1 LKKIFGFSVLGW
13 DITIVNR
20 KEGIRLLKIFLE
32 QERQQEYDDYLRDI
46 YEANMNEEKQK
57 GDI

>member
-1 LKKIFGFSVLGW
+1 MKKIFGFSVLGW